1 MKKTWAKKLLVTC
14 GILVGV
20 FLISWVAVGISISNE
35 ATWIIHSAYD
45 TNGKRPKEMDNIIS
59 DRIYKRINYRDGG
72 PPATEGTYNEVNKL
86 SFVFATHNFFNATAH
101 YRYTYDRSLKSTG
114 EKLSGSCNIPCKIFF
129 KFENGRWVVVGYYEP
144 Y

>member
-1 MKKTWAKKLLVTC
+1 MKKTWVKKLLVTC

-45 TNGKRPKEMDNIIS
+45 THGKRPKEMENIIS
-59 DRIYKRINYRDGG
+59 ERLYNLVDYRRDEFPCNQPCNVINK
-72 PPATEGTYNEVNKL
+72 V
-86 SFVFATHNFFNATAH
+86 SFVFVTHNFSDATAY

-114 EKLSGSCNIPCKIFF
+114 EMLSGSSNIPCKIFF